1 MSHPLAS
8 AVEMFEGESE
18 RLLWLPAITLGY
30 VFTQSGAPVHFIL
43 AVVGI
48 GGARLFGDI
57 INSELVEQTPD
68 GPKFRDDTFELLRS
82 SYPLGKS
89 WLFAIVGLGYVAS
102 ALVAVYGLIQFFNHS
117 NLIIV
122 ALAATWAGA
131 GLVVLLNF

>member
-8 AVEMFEGESE
+8 AVEMFESDSE
-18 RLLWLPAITLGY
+18 RLLWLPTVTLGY
-30 VFTQSGAPVHFIL
+30 VYTLSGAPLHFIL
-43 AVVGI
+43 AVVSV

-57 INSELVEQTPD
+57 INSELVEHTSD

-89 WLFAIVGLGYVAS
+89 WLFAIVGLGYVSS
-102 ALVAVYGLIQFFNHS
+102 AFVAMYALIQFFNHS
-117 NLIIV
+117 NLIVV
-122 ALAATWAGA
+122 ALAMVWTGA